1 MLEELDETSI
11 ETQRKWLKFLLER
24 VGHNNLPRLLN
35 YYKSIGWISDQAAHR
50 LLELAN
56 IEKRYKGVSWT
67 LSAQEQQISRL
78 YIEKLKGNI
87 IEESLFQTSFPGK
100 ARPDVERRVEIR
112 PADYM
117 HPVEKKK
124 MEFNIHRRD
133 IIISNLEKELDEKC
147 AEIETLNFKIR
158 DLENELL
165 ESNKESMRNKLYLEL
180 MDQNIRIKKI
190 ARKKPLNLSGILL
203 T

>member
-1 MLEELDETSI
+1 MLEELDDNST
-11 ETQRKWLKFLLER
+11 ETQRKWIQFLLER
-24 VGHNNLPRLLN
+24 VGHNNLLRLLN
-35 YYKSIGWISDQAAHR
+35 YYKSIGWISDPVAQR

-87 IEESLFQTSFPGK
+87 IEESLIQAPFPGK
-100 ARPDVERRVEIR
+100 ARPYVERRVEIR

-147 AEIETLNFKIR
+147 AQIETLNFRIR
-158 DLENELL
+158 ELENELL
-165 ESNKESMRNKLYLEL
+165 ESNKELMRNKIYMEI

-190 ARKKPLNLSGILL
+190 ARKKPLNLS
-203 T
+203 